1 MYQQKKLKYTVKFC
15 KRIHIL
21 FVFISILLHA
31 FVSGQGLSFT
41 QPQIVFSNT
50 KSDRE
55 PAIINW
61 GNDVFLAWKQV
72 GAEGNIMFGKIEKR
86 VDNSAAESFAYM
98 VPGAYSGFAPSFVLL
113 NGTGYIFWINRSG
126 RIQYVVVQDNQKPS
140 VSAVYELSLA
150 GAENFSQGLSITH
163 LNDRLVLAVHAER
176 RDELFFA
183 ALELADEG
191 GFKETVLEK
200 IQNARSK
207 NYPRIVALNNNLI
220 RFCWTGK
227 GDLIQSVDFDFST
240 KNWSSV
246 QTPGNASSSA
256 SPAIQQPGN
265 EHEVLYIWRG
275 SKKDTRMYYAL
286 AENQEGSMSQSEL
299 PVYFN
304 SFYPAALSKADNNH
318 LVMAY
323 TEPEGKI
330 MVSSLMNY
338 RPAKW
343 MEQMIGP
350 AGSNKTLKDI
360 VIPGSHDAGMSV
372 LTATGGQQKGT
383 INDCNT
389 LTQKLNIAQ
398 QLNAGIRMFDFRAG
412 TYNKLLY
419 TKHASSDCMEDALGG
434 GYGERLYT
442 VATAIKQFLQTN
454 NQEIVLAT
462 FSHFCEKETP
472 LQTLKDSLFH
482 WIGADLIY
490 TATNSSYDRV
500 PLSKLAGK
508 VILSFEVP
516 LNPDNRF
523 PTCSIADQSA
533 AFVNFRRTY
542 AATNNLNNLLD
553 KEKAFFT
560 ALGSPGALAQNDMI
574 RLDWQ
579 LTQSNDEA
587 PVICNEFEDDKINPI
602 VNGVLLLTN
611 VIRKN
616 KSIINH
622 AIGANAVLPVK
633 LNEWIAAGIINKQNK
648 PQILYVDVAGTWITD
663 YCINLL
669 RSDLYN
675 SIK

>member
-1 MYQQKKLKYTVKFC
+1 M
-15 KRIHIL
+15 
-21 FVFISILLHA
+21 
-31 FVSGQGLSFT
+31 
-41 QPQIVFSNT
+41 
-50 KSDRE
+50 
-55 PAIINW
+55 NW
-61 GNDVFLAWKQV
+61 RNEAFLAWKQA
-72 GAEGNIMFGKIEKR
+72 GPEESIWFGKMENKGNTP
-86 VDNSAAESFAYM
+86 VAASAANK
-98 VPGAYSGFAPSFVLL
+98 VPGANTNFAPSLVLL
-113 NGTGYIFWINRSG
+113 NGTNYVFWINPDG
-126 RIQYVVVQDNQKPS
+126 RIQYVVVENSQTPAFS
-140 VSAVYELSLA
+140 TVYELPLTGS
-150 GAENFSQGLSITH
+150 EKFSQGLSITSFD
-163 LNDRLVLAVHAER
+163 NRLILATHTDR
-176 RDELFFA
+176 RDELFYA
-183 ALELADEG
+183 VLEQAGDG
-191 GFKETVLEK
+191 RFKETVAEK
-200 IQNARSK
+200 IPNARSK
-207 NYPRIVALNNNLI
+207 NYPRVVTLNKQQV

-227 GDLIQSVDFDFST
+227 GDLIQFADFDLLG
-240 KNWSSV
+240 NIWSPV
-246 QTPGNASSSA
+246 HHLTNKVTAA

-265 EHEVLYIWRG
+265 EHAVLYIWRG
-275 SKKDTRMYYAL
+275 NRKDTRMYYKL
-286 AENQEGSMSQSEL
+286 SENLESNPGQSEL
-299 PVYFN
+299 PVYF
-304 SFYPAALSKADNNH
+304 SSSYSAALSKTDNNH

-323 TEPEGKI
+323 TSLEGKL
-330 MVSSLMNY
+330 MVSSLINY
-338 RPAKW
+338 QPAKW

-434 GYGERLYT
+434 GYGERLFT
-442 VATAIKQFLQTN
+442 VASAIKQFLATN
-454 NQEIVLAT
+454 REEIVLAT

-472 LQTLKDSLFH
+472 LQTLKDSLVQ
-482 WIGADLIY
+482 WIGSDLIY
-490 TATNSSYDRV
+490 TATKSTYDQV
-500 PLSKLAGK
+500 PLSELAGK

-533 AFVNFRRTY
+533 AFINFRRAY

-560 ALGSPGALAQNDMI
+560 ALSSDSALAKNDMI

-587 PVICNEFEDDKINPI
+587 PVICNEFEDDKINPL

-633 LNEWIAAGIINKQNK
+633 LNEWISDGIINKQNK
-648 PQILYVDVAGTWITD
+648 PHILYVDVAGTWITD

-675 SIK
+675 SLK

>member
-1 MYQQKKLKYTVKFC
+1 MYQQKPIKYTTKFC

-21 FVFISILLHA
+21 LIFTAILGHS

-41 QPQIVFSNT
+41 QPTAVFSDA

-55 PAIINW
+55 PAIMNW
-61 GNDVFLAWKQV
+61 QNATFLAWKQA
-72 GAEGNIMFGKIEKR
+72 GPEGNIWFGKMENNGNTLI
-86 VDNSAAESFAYM
+86 AASVPNK
-98 VPGAYSGFAPSFVLL
+98 VPGASTDFAPSLVLL
-113 NGTGYIFWINRSG
+113 NESGYIFWINPNG
-126 RIQYVVVQDNQKPS
+126 RIQYVVVENSQTQAFS
-140 VSAVYELSLA
+140 VVYDLPLA
-150 GAENFSQGLSITH
+150 GSEKFSQGLSITAFD
-163 LNDRLVLAVHAER
+163 NRLVLATHTDR
-176 RDELFFA
+176 RDELFYVV
-183 ALELADEG
+183 LEQAGDG
-191 GFKETVLEK
+191 QFKETVPEK
-200 IQNARSK
+200 IQDARSK
-207 NYPRIVALNNNLI
+207 NYPRIVALNKQQV

-227 GDLIQSVDFDFST
+227 GDLVQYADLDLSG
-240 KNWSSV
+240 KKWSPV
-246 QTPGNASSSA
+246 HHLVNKVTAA
-256 SPAIQQPGN
+256 SPAIQQPGS
-265 EHEVLYIWRG
+265 EQEVLYIWRG
-275 SKKDTRMYYAL
+275 NKKDTRMYYKL
-286 AENQEGSMSQSEL
+286 MENQETNPGHSEL
-299 PVYFN
+299 PVYF
-304 SFYPAALSKADNNH
+304 SSSYPAVLSKTDNNH

-323 TEPEGKI
+323 TSLEGKL

-338 RPAKW
+338 QPAKW

-350 AGSNKTLKDI
+350 AGSSKTLKDI

-434 GYGERLYT
+434 GYGERLFS
-442 VATAIKQFLQTN
+442 VASAIKQFLSTN
-454 NQEIVLAT
+454 REEIVLAT

-472 LQTLKDSLFH
+472 LQTLKDSLIQ
-482 WIGADLIY
+482 WIGPDLIY
-490 TATNSSYDRV
+490 TATKNAYDQV

-533 AFVNFRRTY
+533 AFINFRRAY

-560 ALGSPGALAQNDMI
+560 ALSSDSALAQNDMI

-633 LNEWIAAGIINKQNK
+633 LNEWIADGIINKQNK

-675 SIK
+675 SLK

>member
-1 MYQQKKLKYTVKFC
+1 MFQQKLIKYTTKFC

-21 FVFISILLHA
+21 LVLIMISGHSFVF
-31 FVSGQGLSFT
+31 GQGLSFT
-41 QPQIVFSNT
+41 QPMVVFSDA

-55 PAIINW
+55 PAIMNW
-61 GNDVFLAWKQV
+61 RKEFFLAWKQV
-72 GAEGNIMFGKIEKR
+72 GPEGNIWFGKL
-86 VDNSAAESFAYM
+86 DNNGNTMVAASLASKVPSANTD
-98 VPGAYSGFAPSFVLL
+98 FAPSLVLL
-113 NGTGYIFWINRSG
+113 NETCYIFWINKNG
-126 RIQYVVVQDNQKPS
+126 RIQYVVVENSQAPTFS
-140 VSAVYELSLA
+140 TVYELPLT
-150 GAENFSQGLSITH
+150 GVEKFSQGLSTTSFD
-163 LNDRLVLAVHAER
+163 DRLVLATHTDR
-176 RDELFFA
+176 REELFYA
-183 ALELADEG
+183 VLEHTADG
-191 GFKETVLEK
+191 HFKEAVPEK
-200 IQNARSK
+200 IENARSK
-207 NYPRIVALNNNLI
+207 NCPRIVVLNKQHI

-227 GDLIQSVDFDFST
+227 GDQVQYADLEISG
-240 KNWSSV
+240 KNWSPV
-246 QTPGNASSSA
+246 HNLVNTVTAA

-265 EHEVLYIWRG
+265 EQEVLYVWRG
-275 SKKDTRMYYAL
+275 SKKDTRMYYKL
-286 AENQEGSMSQSEL
+286 LENEESHTVQSEL
-299 PVYFN
+299 PVYF
-304 SFYPAALSKADNNH
+304 SSSYSAALSKTDNNH

-323 TEPEGKI
+323 TSPEGKLMI
-330 MVSSLMNY
+330 CSLMNY
-338 RPAKW
+338 QPAKW

-350 AGSNKTLKDI
+350 AGSSKTLKDI

-419 TKHASSDCMEDALGG
+419 TKHASSDCMEEALGG
-434 GYGERLYT
+434 GYGERLFS
-442 VATAIKQFLQTN
+442 VASAIKQFLTTN
-454 NQEIVLAT
+454 RQEIVLAT

-472 LQTLKDSLFH
+472 LQTLKDSLIQ
-482 WIGADLIY
+482 WIGSDLIY
-490 TATNSSYDRV
+490 TATNSSYDQV
-500 PLSKLAGK
+500 PLSELAGK

-523 PTCSIADQSA
+523 PTCSIADQSS
-533 AFVNFRRTY
+533 AFINFRRAY

-553 KEKAFFT
+553 KEKAFFS
-560 ALGSPGALAQNDMI
+560 ALSNVGALAQNDMI

-587 PVICNEFEDDKINPI
+587 PVICNDFEDDKINPI

-633 LNEWIAAGIINKQNK
+633 LNEWIADGIINKQNK

-675 SIK
+675 SLK